1 MAKGKKKGCAG
12 CLVVLALIGIG
23 LYFAGSALLA
33 PTVPGPKR
41 YIRFATNTDFDQAL
55 SRLQKEGFIRSSL
68 ATSLYGRIT
77 KKAGPVKE
85 GTYEFAP
92 GMDADTLLAAL
103 QKPVRQM
110 VRLPETNWA
119 RRSASLLEKAGVC
132 TADEYMELFNQPSQ
146 FQDKVSFDL
155 SKAETLEGYLYP
167 DTYDLP
173 PMLGAKGVIERQ
185 LANFEKKVLDGK
197 TAPPNFRRTLIIASM
212 IELEVMKDDERPIVA
227 GVIENRITKGI
238 PLQIDACL
246 LYGIQKWRTL
256 TFADYRNIPGPYNV
270 YTHKGLP
277 PGPICSP
284 TNKSIRAAMKPAQHG
299 YLYYVALP
307 DGRHLFSATY
317 PEHLQNIG
325 RRKAALAAIEKAKN
339 Q

>member
-1 MAKGKKKGCAG
+1 MAKRKRTGCVGCFVFLIVIAG
-12 CLVVLALIGIG
+12 GVFFLGRAMLTPT
-23 LYFAGSALLA
+23 A
-33 PTVPGPKR
+33 PGEKR
-41 YIRFATNTDFDQAL
+41 YVRFSSDSDFDQAL
-55 SRLQKEGFIRSSL
+55 KKLQDEGFLRSSMAASIYARL
-68 ATSLYGRIT
+68 TRQ
-77 KKAGPVKE
+77 AGPVKQ
-85 GTYEFAP
+85 GTYQFAP
-92 GMDADTLLAAL
+92 GMEVDEILASL
-103 QKPVRQM
+103 KKPVRQM

-132 TADEYMELFNQPSQ
+132 TADEYMELFEQPSL
-146 FQDKVSFDL
+146 FQESVSFDL
-155 SKAETLEGYLYP
+155 SKAKTLEGYLYP

-185 LANFEKKVLDGK
+185 LANFEKRVLGGK
-197 TAPPNFRRTLIIASM
+197 QAPPNFRRALIIGSM
-212 IELEVMKDDERPIVA
+212 VELEVMKDNERPIVA
-227 GVIENRITKGI
+227 GVIENRLAKGI
-238 PLQIDACL
+238 PLQIDAAL

-256 TFADYRNIPGPYNV
+256 TFDDYRNIPGPYNV

-284 TNKSIRAAMKPAQHG
+284 TDKSIRAAMNPAKHG

-317 PEHLQNIG
+317 AEHLQNIG
-325 RRKAALAAIEKAKN
+325 KRKAAIAAIEKAKA